1 MKEWRGR
8 KGGVVPPE
16 PIQPPPD
23 GQVVTKEYR
32 VPVDSFTA
40 KKDFEIHHNDYHRVI
55 KAGDDVSDVPEH
67 YHPNLKTEGV
77 I

>member
-1 MKEWRGR
+1 MAFDRKFGKRDKIEAPAPATEHPTGR
-8 KGGVVPPE
+8 PE
-16 PIQPPPD
+16 L
-23 GQVVTKEYR
+23 V
-32 VPVDSFTA
+32 A

-55 KAGDDVSDVPEH
+55 KAGDVLTDVPAH